1 VRVRFLQTTPSASPD
16 FPFQAGQVITLSRL
30 TPEIRQWLND
40 ARAVLLDD
48 EPEAAALGDAPQ
60 QAVEPRPRRRG
71 AR

>member
-48 EPEAAALGDAPQ
+48 GT
-60 QAVEPRPRRRG
+60 
-71 AR
+71 